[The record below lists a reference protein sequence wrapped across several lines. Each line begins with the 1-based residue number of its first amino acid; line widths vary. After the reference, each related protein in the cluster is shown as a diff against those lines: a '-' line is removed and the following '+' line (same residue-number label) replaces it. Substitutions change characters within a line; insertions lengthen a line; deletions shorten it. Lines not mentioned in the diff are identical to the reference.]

1 MNSNLFFKDTLFYSR
16 DSLIPLPGL
25 LDVFGDVLLLKL
37 AHALNLIEVDYEARV
52 VAVVQPDAFAAKHS
66 QVVAAVEVLHAFWVL
81 LAQLLLQ

>member
-1 MNSNLFFKDTLFYSR
+1 MNSNLFKDTLFYSR
-16 DSLIPLPGL
+16 GSLIPLPGL
-25 LDVFGDVLLLKL
+25 FNVFGDVLLLKL

-66 QVVAAVEVLHAFWVL
+66 QVVAAIEVLHALWVL